1 MLGAFAIPI
10 DVTFKMN
17 DFMSDSMVAI
27 ELDLNALEVANLF
40 GTSHLAKYAFAD
52 DFGYK
57 SDVYQPAYES
67 DEKKRDQFCKC
78 KWI

>member
-1 MLGAFAIPI
+1 
-10 DVTFKMN
+10 MN
-17 DFMSDSMVAI
+17 DFMSDSMGAI

-57 SDVYQPAYES
+57 SDAYQPAYES
-67 DEKKRDQFCKC
+67 DEKM
-78 KWI
+78 